1 MKEAALPEEVM
12 SNGKKGNR
20 RVLGVFTLCMI
31 NVAAVLSLRNFPV
44 MSEYGLG
51 MIFYYSLSALF
62 FLVPVSLVS
71 AELATTWPV
80 AGGVYVWVR
89 EAMGERM
96 GFLAIWAQTVNN
108 VFFFPTMMAFI
119 AGTLAYCINPAYAN
133 NKIFTLVVL
142 IVGFWGLT
150 LINLRGTKISGLI
163 SSFGA
168 MAGTI
173 IPGSLLVLLG
183 AYWLISGRPSATPL
197 NANQLIP
204 HVSSLGQLVF
214 LAGALIGMTGMEMS
228 AVHAQ
233 EVKDPRRNYPLA
245 ILLSAVIV
253 VGLSVFGSMA
263 VALVIPR
270 DSISLDAGIMEAFR
284 FVADMLN
291 LSWAIPILALLVA
304 IGGVAKVSTW
314 VAGPPKGLLATAHGG
329 SLPPL
334 FQKVNRQG
342 MPVSILMLQAVM
354 VTLFGTLF
362 LLAPTVNTAFWILTA
377 LTVQVYLVMYL
388 LLFAAAIIL
397 RYKYPNIKR
406 PYRVPGGMPGIWIIG
421 VVGFLSSVFGFAIGF
436 VQPIGQTINYGL
448 FELCMVGGIV
458 LMLAPPFIFH
468 AMRKPHWDPAVRGVE
483 LPGAESR
490 PDHPEFPKAC

>member
-1 MKEAALPEEVM
+1 MHGK
-12 SNGKKGNR
+12 KKGNR

-31 NVAAVLSLRNFPV
+31 NVAAILSLRNLPV

-51 MIFYYSLSALF
+51 MIFYYALSALC

-80 AGGVYVWVR
+80 SGGVYVWVR

-108 VFFFPTMMAFI
+108 LFFFPTMMAFI
-119 AGTLAYCINPAYAN
+119 AGSLAYCVNPEYAN
-133 NKIFTLVVL
+133 NKLFTLVVL
-142 IVGFWGLT
+142 VVGFWGLT
-150 LINLRGTKISGLI
+150 LVNLRGTKVSAFI

-173 IPGSLLVLLG
+173 IPGGLLVLLG

-197 NANQLIP
+197 GFDQLIP
-204 HVSSLGQLVF
+204 KVSSLGQVVF
-214 LAGALIGMTGMEMS
+214 LAGALVGMTGMEMS

-233 EVKDPRRNYPLA
+233 DVKDPRRNYPLA
-245 ILLSAVIV
+245 ILFSAVIV
-253 VGLSVFGSMA
+253 VGLSVLGSLA

-270 DSISLDAGIMEAFR
+270 GAISLDAGIMEAFQ
-284 FVADMLN
+284 FVAEILH
-291 LSWAIPILALLVA
+291 LAWTIPILALLVA
-304 IGGVAKVSTW
+304 VGGVAKVSTW
-314 VAGPPKGLLATAHGG
+314 IAGPPKGLLATAHGG
-329 SLPPL
+329 SLPPF

-342 MPVSILMLQAVM
+342 MPVSILILQAVV
-354 VTLFGTLF
+354 VTIFGVLF
-362 LLAPTVNTAFWILTA
+362 LLAPTVNAAFWILTA
-377 LTVQVYLVMYL
+377 LTVQIYLVMYL

-397 RYKYPNIKR
+397 RYKYPDIER

-421 VVGFLSSVFGFAIGF
+421 CVGLASSVFGFAIGF
-436 VQPIGQTINYGL
+436 VQPAEQTMNYGL

-458 LMLAPPFIFH
+458 LMLVPPFIFH
-468 AMRKPHWDPAVRGVE
+468 ALRKPHWDPAVRGVE
-483 LPGAESR
+483 IPGAESA
-490 PDHPEFPKAC
+490 PDHPDFPKPSATEIP